1 MAMSERKRLTLVLV
15 ASALYLVAELVGGF
29 LTNSLALLSDAV
41 HMLTDIAAICL
52 SLLTL
57 WIASRPA
64 SGGKTYGYLRA
75 EILGAL
81 LNGLFLWLLVVFIVF
96 EATRRIQSPQPVAG
110 LAVMLIAGGGLAVNG
125 FSALVTRAASSPSKA
140 GMAMRAVFLHVL
152 SDLVGSLGVL
162 FAGAVIYFSGW
173 TLADPVVSI
182 FISALVV
189 YASWVLV
196 REGVDILMESTP
208 AHIDL
213 DELRGDLLAVAGTEE
228 LHDLHVWSLTTR
240 EFALSAHAVVEAG
253 ADPDRVLHDM
263 SQLLEQKFNI
273 RHMTVQLERDSR
285 REREPDHF

>member
-1 MAMSERKRLTLVLV
+1 MSERKKLTLVLV
-15 ASALYLVAELVGGF
+15 LTALYFVTELVGGVM
-29 LTNSLALLSDAV
+29 TNSLALLSDAA
-41 HMLTDIAAICL
+41 HMLTDVAAICL

-81 LNGLFLWLLVVFIVF
+81 LNGLFLWLVVVFIVF
-96 EATRRIQSPQPVAG
+96 EAVRRIRDPKPVAG
-110 LAVMLIAGGGLAVNG
+110 LGVMLIAGGGLVINSL
-125 FSALVTRAASSPSKA
+125 SALVTRAAPPSGNR
-140 GMAMRAVFLHVL
+140 GMAMRAAFLHVL

-162 FAGAVIYFSGW
+162 LAGTVIYFSAW
-173 TLADPVVSI
+173 TPIDPLVSI

-189 YASWVLV
+189 VASWSLV
-196 REGVDILMESTP
+196 REGVDILMEATP

-213 DELRGDLLAVAGTEE
+213 DALRRDLLAVAGTEE

-240 EFALSAHAVVEAG
+240 ELALSAHAVVEAG

-263 SQLLEQKFNI
+263 SQLLEHKFSI

-285 REREPDHF
+285 REREPGHF